1 MDNPIRGFRKVK
13 NRLSK
18 GINRLVESFDNE
30 DPLIIIVYRGYAN
43 STRIYLKGRVLEDE
57 NIFKG
62 KTDSQIQNII
72 NSFKRFETD
81 EIPNADVRITCAK
94 QLFEC
99 QADEEGY
106 FVLDSKWKAPEKK
119 SANNWLEVKV
129 ELLSPTK
136 TNNEKVTARGQMY
149 LPSKN
154 ADYGI
159 ITDIDD
165 TILQTHV
172 TSLFKL
178 RMLYATVFKNAHERL
193 PMEGMVNLFTNFVK
207 GGNGRREN
215 PIFYIS
221 HSPWNIYDLLEE
233 FLRIQKF
240 PKGPLLLRDYG
251 IIPSADFSNHKI
263 SSIEHILKTYPE
275 LPFILLGDS
284 AEKDA
289 DFYIEVAKKFP
300 NQIKAIYIR
309 QTRNTKNARRIKKLI
324 QENTDVQAI
333 LIQSSVEIHDH
344 GLENGILYENQ
355 L

>member
-1 MDNPIRGFRKVK
+1 MDNPIRGFKK
-13 NRLSK
+13 AKKKLSN
-18 GINRLVESFDNE
+18 GINRFIENFDSK
-30 DPLIIIVYRGYAN
+30 DPLIIMLYRGYAN
-43 STRIYLKGRVLEDE
+43 SSRIYLKGRVLEDE

-81 EIPNADVRITCAK
+81 EIPNADVRITCAN
-94 QLFEC
+94 QSFEC
-99 QADEEGY
+99 QTDEEGY

-119 SANNWLEVKV
+119 STLHWLDVKV

-136 TNNEKVTARGQMY
+136 TDGKKITAKGQIY
-149 LPSKN
+149 LPAKN

-178 RMLYATVFKNAHERL
+178 RMLYATVFKNAHQRL
-193 PMEGMVNLFTNFVK
+193 PMEGMVKLFNDFVK
-207 GGNGRREN
+207 GGNGKRAN
-215 PIFYIS
+215 PIFYLS

-251 IIPSADFSNHKI
+251 ITPSGDFSNHKI
-263 SSIEHILKTYPE
+263 SSIAHILTTYPK

-289 DFYIEVAKKFP
+289 DFYIEVAERFP

-333 LIQSSVEIHDH
+333 LIHSSVDIQDH
-344 GLENGILYENQ
+344 GLENGILYKN
-355 L
+355 

>member
-1 MDNPIRGFRKVK
+1 MDNPLQGFKK
-13 NRLSK
+13 AGKKLSK
-18 GINRLVESFDNE
+18 GINRFVENFDSK
-30 DPLIIIVYRGYAN
+30 DPLIVMPYRGYAN
-43 STRIYLKGRVLEDE
+43 SKRIYLKGRVLEDE

-72 NSFKRFETD
+72 NTFKRLETD
-81 EIPNADVRITCAK
+81 EIPNADVRITCAN
-94 QLFEC
+94 QSFEC
-99 QADEEGY
+99 QTDEEG
-106 FVLDSKWKAPEKK
+106 FFILDRKWKAPTKK
-119 SANNWLEVKV
+119 STNNWLDVKV
-129 ELLSPTK
+129 ELLFPTK
-136 TNNEKVTARGQMY
+136 KNNKRITAKGEIY

-178 RMLYATVFKNAHERL
+178 RMLYVTIFKNAHQRL
-193 PMEGMVNLFTNFVK
+193 PMEGMVKLFKNFVK
-207 GGNGRREN
+207 GENGKREN
-215 PIFYIS
+215 PIFYLS

-251 IIPSADFSNHKI
+251 ITPSGNFSNHKN
-263 SSIEHILKTYPE
+263 SSIAHILKTYPK

-284 AEKDA
+284 ADEDA
-289 DFYIEVAKKFP
+289 DFYIEVAKRFP

-324 QENTDVQAI
+324 QKNTDVPAI
-333 LIQSSVEIHDH
+333 LIYSSTDIQDH
-344 GLENGILYENQ
+344 GLENGILYKK
-355 L
+355 